1 MAPTTPPSAVLR
13 RTELADRT
21 YYLAGTGDDA
31 HTQRMSTGDVG
42 LSIYRW
48 KPDAARRQDGNRIVL
63 NADGG
68 AFSLY
73 QYLTPAQ
80 ARLLAHALL
89 AAATD
94 ADRDTG
100 TPPTPPDFADSTWPA
115 LADEEMA

>member
-21 YYLAGTGDDA
+21 YYLAGTGYDA
-31 HTQRMSTGDVG
+31 HVHGMPTGDTT
-42 LSIYRW
+42 LSLYRW

-63 NADGG
+63 NAEGG
-68 AFSLY
+68 GFNLY

-89 AAATD
+89 AAAAD

-100 TPPTPPDFADSTWPA
+100 TPPTQPEFTDSTWPA

>member
-21 YYLAGTGDDA
+21 YYLAGTGYDA
-31 HTQRMSTGDVG
+31 HVHGMRTGDTT
-42 LSIYRW
+42 LSLYRW
-48 KPDAARRQDGNRIVL
+48 KSDAARRQDGKNITL
-63 NADGG
+63 NAEGG
-68 AFSLY
+68 SFNLY
-73 QYLTPAQ
+73 QHLTPAQ

-100 TPPTPPDFADSTWPA
+100 TPPTPADFADSTWPA
-115 LADEEMA
+115 MADEEMA

>member
-21 YYLAGTGDDA
+21 YYLAGTGYDA
-31 HTQRMSTGDVG
+31 HSTSMRAGEN
-42 LSIYRW
+42 LLTLYRW
-48 KPDAARRQDGNRIVL
+48 KPEADRSQDGSRIVL
-63 NADGG
+63 SNRCSG
-68 AFSLY
+68 FNLY
-73 QYLTPAQ
+73 QPFTPTE

-89 AAATD
+89 AAAAD

-100 TPPTPPDFADSTWPA
+100 TPPTPPEFTDSTWPA